1 MVMATLERQAIAFVL
16 SMLKVDAVIQRSEL
30 LCYPTASTMVVPLH
44 CCQDACDGT
53 AHTSAFCIFLGRCRR
68 ENAALV

>member
-16 SMLKVDAVIQRSEL
+16 SMLKVDGVQNFYAIPQHL
-30 LCYPTASTMVVPLH
+30 LVVPLH

-53 AHTSAFCIFLGRCRR
+53 AHTSAFCICLGRCRR
-68 ENAALV
+68 EKAALV